1 MDSTTWEAW
10 ERASV
15 VEARDLRPGD
25 VILAHPESGPFGP
38 WEVRE
43 VRGAYMS
50 TSRVDV
56 VSEHHT
62 WFGAEGSQSFRVERA
77 S

>member
-1 MDSTTWEAW
+1 MSTWGEWESA
-10 ERASV
+10 RVVPAS
-15 VEARDLRPGD
+15 ELQPGD
-25 VILAHPESGPFGP
+25 VILSHPDAGPFGP

-43 VRGAYMS
+43 VRAAYMS

-62 WFGAEGSQSFRVERA
+62 WFGAESDQTFRVERA

>member
-1 MDSTTWEAW
+1 MSTWEEW
-10 ERASV
+10 ESATV
-15 VEARDLRPGD
+15 VAARDIQAGD
-25 VILAHPESGPFGP
+25 TILAHPESGPFGP

-50 TSRVDV
+50 TTRVDII
-56 VSEHHT
+56 SEHHT
-62 WFGAEGSQSFRVERA
+62 WFGAEAEQTFRVERA